1 MTVGRACTRIVVTA
15 RPEETVPAIAK
26 RMAQYDV
33 GMLVIAEANRP
44 VGVITDRDLVLR
56 IMAKELRPEEFTA
69 RATMTANPI
78 CVSEHTGLEDAIALM
93 RGYQI
98 RRLVVVNDHKEL
110 VGVLSLD
117 DLLLLLGEEQQA
129 LAGLMRTA
137 RSRRE

>member
-15 RPEETVPAIAK
+15 HPEETAQAVAQ
-26 RMAQYDV
+26 RMVQYDV
-33 GMLVIAEANRP
+33 GMLVIVEAQRP

-56 IMAKELRPEEFTA
+56 VMAKGLRPEACTISTA
-69 RATMTANPI
+69 MTANPV
-78 CVSEHTGLEDAIALM
+78 CVSENTALEDAIALM

-98 RRLVVVNDHKEL
+98 RRLVVVNDKKEL

-117 DLLLLLGEEQQA
+117 DLLLLLGAEQEA